1 MNKETLIKE
10 LKNLN
15 ITLTEEQLLQF
26 ETYKNLLQEYNKKF
40 NLTSLTSDSDIYL
53 KHFYDSLCITKVDL
67 KDKNTIL
74 DIGSG
79 AGFPGIPLS
88 ILYSDKKIT
97 LIEANTKKCNFLNI
111 VKDKLNLNN
120 LEIINTRAET
130 FAKQTREYFDVVT
143 SRAVSHLKI
152 LLELEIP
159 TLKVNGLFIPLKGD
173 IEIELQESK
182 DILKKLNCTLKEII
196 KYSLPI
202 ENSKRTIP
210 IIIKNSITPLT
221 YPREYNKIKNS

>member
-120 LEIINTRAET
+120 LEIMNTRAET

-182 DILKKLNCTLKEII
+182 DILKKLNCTLKE
-196 KYSLPI
+196 K
-202 ENSKRTIP
+202 EAN
-210 IIIKNSITPLT
+210 
-221 YPREYNKIKNS
+221 E